1 MSKVFTSLELS
12 PENFLHLQAA
22 AKAYILDPDHPERR
36 DCVGQRGKGDLEL
49 VKMRLWNCA
58 AKFLD
63 EEGHGLSHFGQDV
76 PGTDGAL
83 RSMLWPR
90 DRNKI
95 IGATIPLLRRMVTN
109 ERQRQ
114 YAVKARKG
122 GNTGSVRRHESSSEV
137 PSPARSNIEY
147 GSRDPSG
154 IGDLR
159 MNGLGSQPGDEDR
172 LTPSARSTIG
182 MTRCNGSPRLCFNI
196 VEGQHRIRPSF
207 EASAEECPDLQA
219 VYAKVLRHYE
229 VATLDGAIVRV
240 LLPQGLTSI
249 ASDEEWVRALLTIE
263 ATEWMDGETKIVI
276 DLL

>member
-12 PENFLHLQAA
+12 PENFLHLQAT
-22 AKAYILDPDHPERR
+22 AKAYMLDPEHPERR
-36 DCVGQRGKGDLEL
+36 DCVGQRGKGDSEL

-76 PGTDGAL
+76 PGADGASN
-83 RSMLWPR
+83 SMLWPR

-95 IGATIPLLRRMVTN
+95 IGVTIPLLRRMVTN

-114 YAVKARKG
+114 YAMEARKG
-122 GNTGSVRRHESSSEV
+122 GNGSTASRLESNSGVLSPVRG
-137 PSPARSNIEY
+137 NIEY
-147 GSRDPSG
+147 GSRDPSD

-159 MNGLGSQPGDEDR
+159 VNGLGSPPGDEDR

-182 MTRCNGSPRLCFNI
+182 MAHCNGSLRLCFNI

-207 EASAEECPDLQA
+207 EALAEECPNLQA
-219 VYAKVLRHYE
+219 VYAKVLRHYG
-229 VATLDGAIVRV
+229 VATLHGAVVRV

-249 ASDEEWVRALLTIE
+249 ASDEEWVRALLSVE

-276 DLL
+276 DLS